1 MCCISPAFSLR
12 APLLYLS
19 LPCSAPRDCPVWM
32 TSIGPKPFGFQ
43 LFHQWGVWAGERKGP
58 KGGVYSPGSLIKATL
73 TWLSSLIEGHCSSKN
88 EWLYENLSLFES
100 HKLSF
105 TSLHW
110 PTDGS
115 SLCFYTIPYSFPKP
129 WPHLHNEPLCKFT
142 LLELSSFER
151 TIWLLSGS
159 QLIQAV
165 NGDDFHLRE
174 RRPQSHGMNHDWCKQ
189 FLVVAIF
196 VTNDWSRP

>member
-1 MCCISPAFSLR
+1 MCTCHF
-12 APLLYLS
+12 
-19 LPCSAPRDCPVWM
+19 LPCCQNLILCSGGVLCFPRFLLEVPSPPSFSTLLCPQRLPCLDYINRSQALWLSVVSSVRSLGRRM
-32 TSIGPKPFGFQ
+32 EG
-43 LFHQWGVWAGERKGP
+43 L

-73 TWLSSLIEGHCSSKN
+73 TWLSSLIEGRCSSKS

-115 SLCFYTIPYSFPKP
+115 SLCFYTIAYSFPKS
-129 WPHLHNEPLCKFT
+129 WPHLHNEPLCEFT
-142 LLELSSFER
+142 LLELSSFEW

-159 QLIQAV
+159 PLIQAV

-174 RRPQSHGMNHDWCKQ
+174 RRPQSHGMNHD
-189 FLVVAIF
+189 
-196 VTNDWSRP
+196 